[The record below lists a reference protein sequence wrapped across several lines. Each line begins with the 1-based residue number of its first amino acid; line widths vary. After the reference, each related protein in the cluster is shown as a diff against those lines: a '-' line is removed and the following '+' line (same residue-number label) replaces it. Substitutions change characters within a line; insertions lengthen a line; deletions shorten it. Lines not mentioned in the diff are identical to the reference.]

1 LRCDVKFLLVI
12 FFLAVVLSSCGD
24 KNNGA
29 DELNAEYDLLK
40 SKQTSEETTI
50 ESQEEPEGS
59 PYKLGIDYD
68 LLKKPYATE
77 NTEQVVVYEFF
88 GYTCPH
94 CFYFEPFINKWL
106 ETKPQHVK
114 LQRVPLNFQPGWAV
128 LQQAYLTAEVMGIAE
143 KSHTKLFEAIHNEH
157 KRFNSIDELAEW
169 YSQVLAIDK
178 NEFLSTADSFI
189 LDSKQRKADKMGFQM
204 QVTGTP
210 TLVVNG
216 KYKIS
221 SKIRNRDEVINIM
234 KYLIEEEV
242 KEMRL
247 VAK

>member
-1 LRCDVKFLLVI
+1 M
-12 FFLAVVLSSCGD
+12 FLAVFLFSCGD
-24 KNNGA
+24 NKGNGA
-29 DELNAEYDLLK
+29 DELNAEYDMLK
-40 SKQTSEETTI
+40 SKQVSEGTKI
-50 ESQEEPEGS
+50 EPQEEPQGS
-59 PYKLGIDYD
+59 PYKLGRDYD
-68 LLKKPYATE
+68 ILEKPYATE
-77 NTEQVVVYEFF
+77 NAEQVVVYEFF

-94 CFYFEPFINKWL
+94 CFYFEAFMDKWL

-114 LQRVPLNFQPGWAV
+114 LQRVPLNFQPGWAN
-128 LQQAYLTAEVMGIAE
+128 LQQAYLTAEVMGLTE

-169 YSQVLAIDK
+169 FSKVVMVDK
-178 NEFLSTADSFI
+178 DEFLSTADSFI

-221 SKIRNRDEVINIM
+221 NKIRNRDEIINIM
-234 KYLIEEEV
+234 RYLIEEEA
-242 KEMRL
+242 KEMGL
-247 VAK
+247 IAK